1 MRLPLLL
8 IAYLLAEIAA
18 FAWVGEKVGVLGTV
32 ALVVLSTIIGLW
44 LVQRQGLDTLRKVA
58 GLGPGQAPVVEA
70 WDGLCLATAGVLF
83 AVPGFLSDLAGVAL
97 LIPPVRRALLGQ
109 AQRLSGTRF
118 TVRTSSTG
126 STGFGPNGSSTPAR
140 PTTVIDGDFVDVT
153 KPDDAPHLPKE

>member
-32 ALVVLSTIIGLW
+32 ALVVLSTIVGLW
-44 LVQRQGLDTLRKVA
+44 LVQRQGLDALRKAA

-83 AVPGFLSDLAGVAL
+83 AVPGFISDLAGAAL

-109 AQRLSGTRF
+109 AQRLSGATF
-118 TVRTSSTG
+118 TVRTTSTG
-126 STGFGPNGSSTPAR
+126 PGPGTPAR

-153 KPDDAPHLPKE
+153 KPEDAPHLPPPPLPKE

>member
-32 ALVVLSTIIGLW
+32 ALVVLSTIVGLW
-44 LVQRQGLDTLRKVA
+44 LVQRQGLDALRKAA

-83 AVPGFLSDLAGVAL
+83 AVPGFISDLAGAAL

-109 AQRLSGTRF
+109 AQRLSGATF
-118 TVRTSSTG
+118 TVRTTG
-126 STGFGPNGSSTPAR
+126 GGHGAPAR
-140 PTTVIDGDFVDVT
+140 ATTVIDGDFVDVT
-153 KPDDAPHLPKE
+153 KPEDAPNLPNTHLPKE

>member
-1 MRLPLLL
+1 MRLPLFL

-32 ALVVLSTIIGLW
+32 ALVVLSTIVGLW
-44 LVQRQGLDTLRKVA
+44 LVQRQGLDALRKVA
-58 GLGPGQAPVVEA
+58 RATPGEAPVVA

-83 AVPGFLSDLAGVAL
+83 AVPGFISDLAGIAL
-97 LIPPVRRALLGQ
+97 LVPPVRRALLGQ

-118 TVRTSSTG
+118 TVRTAGGGMKGGGTYG
-126 STGFGPNGSSTPAR
+126 SPAR

-153 KPDDAPHLPKE
+153 KPDQGPTLPKE